1 VVAWYLATQAASS
14 AGVRII
20 RAALDMSALMGVGAA
35 SSTLRLWLNSEQTR
49 QDKEGDDFDGKT
61 R

>member
-1 VVAWYLATQAASS
+1 VAAWYLVTQVASS

-20 RAALDMSALMGVGAA
+20 RAAPDLSAWTGVGAA
-35 SSTLRLWLNSEQTR
+35 SSTLRLWLSSERTR
-49 QDKEGDDFDGKT
+49 QNKERDDLVGKT